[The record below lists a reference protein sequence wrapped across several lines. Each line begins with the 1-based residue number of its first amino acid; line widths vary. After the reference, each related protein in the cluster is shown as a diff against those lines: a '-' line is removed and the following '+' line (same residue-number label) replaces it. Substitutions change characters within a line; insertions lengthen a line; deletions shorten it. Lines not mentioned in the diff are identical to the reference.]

1 MINLVNSVADLT
13 ALRDREE
20 LEIAVALV
28 AADLSGASSGRVW
41 RLARHLG
48 ELRLHERARLAD
60 RRVIISDMPADLSD
74 LPTLDSRQELRACYE
89 SQRPAPVHLV
99 HDGRRRHVFPMM
111 GPGGVAGFLEICG
124 AAPLRDDQRELV
136 SGFLRIYQNHLN
148 ILDYGENDELTG
160 LLNRKTFDAAF
171 AYLTRIEPPSRPCA
185 VPFVR
190 VERRRP
196 ASPDQPRWLAVLDVD
211 FFKRVNDRFGHPCGD
226 EVLVLLA
233 RLMRA
238 SFRESDRLFRCGGE
252 EFVAILE
259 PTEAQYVGGILE
271 RFRAAVEAYAFPLV
285 GRVTVSIG
293 YTRVAPRDNGLTA
306 FGRAD
311 EALYAA
317 KRQGRN
323 QVVCYEDLASAALGP
338 ANARGAA
345 DAQAHKRAIPKG
357 SGLLGQDH
365 A

>member
-1 MINLVNSVADLT
+1 MPGT
-13 ALRDREE
+13 PAL
-20 LEIAVALV
+20 
-28 AADLSGASSGRVW
+28 
-41 RLARHLG
+41 
-48 ELRLHERARLAD
+48 
-60 RRVIISDMPADLSD
+60 
-74 LPTLDSRQELRACYE
+74 
-89 SQRPAPVHLV
+89 
-99 HDGRRRHVFPMM
+99 
-111 GPGGVAGFLEICG
+111 
-124 AAPLRDDQRELV
+124 
-136 SGFLRIYQNHLN
+136 
-148 ILDYGENDELTG
+148 
-160 LLNRKTFDAAF
+160 
-171 AYLTRIEPPSRPCA
+171 
-185 VPFVR
+185 
-190 VERRRP
+190 RRRP

-345 DAQAHKRAIPKG
+345 DAQAHERAIPKG
-357 SGLLGQDH
+357 SGLPGQDH

>member
-1 MINLVNSVADLT
+1 MINLVNSVAGLT

-28 AADLSGASSGRVW
+28 AADLSGASAGRVW

-48 ELRLHERARLAD
+48 EIRLHERARLAD
-60 RRVIISDMPADLSD
+60 RRIIISEMPADLGD
-74 LPTLDSRQELRACYE
+74 LPTLDSRRELRACYD
-89 SQRPAPVHLV
+89 SRTPAPVSLV
-99 HDGRRRHVFPMM
+99 HNGRRRHVFPMM
-111 GPGGVAGFLEICG
+111 GQGGVAGFLEIYG

-136 SGFLRIYQNHLN
+136 CGFLRIYQNHLDV
-148 ILDYGENDELTG
+148 LDYGESDELTG

-171 AYLTRIEPPSRPCA
+171 AHLTRIEAPGRPCA

-196 ASPDQPRWLAVLDVD
+196 TSPDQPRWLAVLDID

-226 EVLVLLA
+226 EVLVLVA

-271 RFRAAVEAYAFPLV
+271 RFRAAVEAYAFPRV
-285 GRVTVSIG
+285 GCVTVSVG
-293 YTRVAPRDNGLTA
+293 YTRVAPRDNGLAA
-306 FGRAD
+306 FRRAD

-323 QVVCYEDLASAALGP
+323 QVVCCEDMPVAALAQ
-338 ANARGAA
+338 ANAQGAA
-345 DAQAHKRAIPKG
+345 DAPAHERAIPKG
-357 SGLLGQDH
+357 SGLLGKDR

>member
-28 AADLSGASSGRVW
+28 AADLSGASAGRLW
-41 RLARHLG
+41 RLTRHLG
-48 ELRLHERARLAD
+48 ELRLHERARLTD
-60 RRVIISDMPADLSD
+60 RSVVISELPVDLGD
-74 LPTLDSRQELRACYE
+74 LPTLDSREELRACYD
-89 SQRPAPVHLV
+89 SRTTAPVSLV
-99 HDGRRRHVFPMM
+99 RDGRRRHVFPMM
-111 GPGGVAGFLEICG
+111 GAGEVAGFLEICD
-124 AAPLRDDQRELV
+124 AAPLRDDQRQLV
-136 SGFLRIYQNHLN
+136 SAFLRIYHNHLN
-148 ILDYGENDELTG
+148 VLDYGESDELTG

-171 AYLTRIEPPSRPCA
+171 AHLTRIEAPSRPCA

-196 ASPDQPRWLAVLDVD
+196 TGPDQPRWLAALDID
-211 FFKRVNDRFGHPCGD
+211 FFKRVNDRFGHACGD
-226 EVLVLLA
+226 EVLVQMA

-259 PTEAQYVGGILE
+259 PTEGQYVEGILE
-271 RFRAAVEAYAFPLV
+271 RFRAAVEAYPFPQV
-285 GRVTVSIG
+285 GCVTVSIG
-293 YTRVAPRDNGLTA
+293 YTRVAPRDDGLAA
-306 FGRAD
+306 FRRAD

-317 KRQGRN
+317 KRLGRN
-323 QVVCYEDLASAALGP
+323 RVVRHEDLPGAALAP
-338 ANARGAA
+338 TQAGAA
-345 DAQAHKRAIPKG
+345 APERALPRG
-357 SGLLGQDH
+357 PTLS